1 MGQWELT
8 DFHSC
13 PEQHMEHMDC
23 QRVKK
28 LSLFPV
34 ICQFSQYRNSIY
46 LKPVS
51 GAFLVV
57 GLNSGCSSHICS
69 HSAAVFMWRALCGLI
84 LVWLDCYRKLSKS
97 HKIPS
102 AGFTFPVGLLT
113 NMTVVSL
120 HSCSNS
126 FSLSAPQTTQHRNG
140 KACLFWPVKPL
151 SFLDVFVPRRGS
163 NTSTVSD

>member
-46 LKPVS
+46 LKPVL

-57 GLNSGCSSHICS
+57 GLNQVVAPIFVATQQQCLCEEPFVDSSW
-69 HSAAVFMWRALCGLI
+69 F
-84 LVWLDCYRKLSKS
+84 D
-97 HKIPS
+97 
-102 AGFTFPVGLLT
+102 
-113 NMTVVSL
+113 
-120 HSCSNS
+120 
-126 FSLSAPQTTQHRNG
+126 
-140 KACLFWPVKPL
+140 
-151 SFLDVFVPRRGS
+151 
-163 NTSTVSD
+163 

>member
-46 LKPVS
+46 LKPVL

-69 HSAAVFMWRALCGLI
+69 HSAAVFM
-84 LVWLDCYRKLSKS
+84 
-97 HKIPS
+97 
-102 AGFTFPVGLLT
+102 
-113 NMTVVSL
+113 
-120 HSCSNS
+120 
-126 FSLSAPQTTQHRNG
+126 
-140 KACLFWPVKPL
+140 
-151 SFLDVFVPRRGS
+151 
-163 NTSTVSD
+163 